1 MARPSTT
8 APTIRCGWGPVLGAP
23 VLVRL
28 PPRGAGGRPYRL
40 TLVVEAGPFALPVY
54 LSQLYLGS
62 EAALVPAFKWR
73 DFLDVDVR
81 TMSLAVQV
89 LLGAGILLAWL
100 MRPRGALLSWVAVFM
115 ALTIVE
121 DIAMFLGFQPVLRPV
136 LPYLVAFVPAWGL
149 LTAILALLLI
159 EERPL
164 KGAPAARSPSRR
176 HCSCAPSSAR
186 RLPA

>member
-1 MARPSTT
+1 M
-8 APTIRCGWGPVLGAP
+8 
-23 VLVRL
+23 
-28 PPRGAGGRPYRL
+28 
-40 TLVVEAGPFALPVY
+40 VEAGPFALPVY

-100 MRPRGALLSWVAVFM
+100 MRPRGALLSWVAAFM

-121 DIAMFLGFQPVLRPV
+121 DIAMFLGFQPALRPV

-149 LTAILALLLI
+149 LSAIVALLLI
-159 EERPL
+159 ELRPPRRSCL
-164 KGAPAARSPSRR
+164 GIGRHHRRTARVRR
-176 HCSCAPSSAR
+176 HRHAACPHDLGR
-186 RLPA
+186 

>member
-1 MARPSTT
+1 V
-8 APTIRCGWGPVLGAP
+8 I
-23 VLVRL
+23 
-28 PPRGAGGRPYRL
+28 
-40 TLVVEAGPFALPVY
+40 EAGPFALPVY

-62 EAALVPAFKWR
+62 EDALVPAFKWR
-73 DFLDVDVR
+73 HFLDVDVR

-136 LPYLVAFVPAWGL
+136 LPYLVAFVPGRCTVWTDG
-149 LTAILALLLI
+149 LTAMMGIAGRCLATSWA
-159 EERPL
+159 ERPV
-164 KGAPAARSPSRR
+164 RV
-176 HCSCAPSSAR
+176 
-186 RLPA
+186 